1 MLAFELLDFVMF
13 DIEVRRE
20 IGVITLQGQWSRR
33 LMFVICFDERRVDKY
48 GKNEC
53 PKCLLPLHGSASVP
67 RRAPGEVS
75 TFKSKASDAC
85 ESQSGS
91 CSKGGPHTWKFGK
104 CSKCGQGEGYGKAA
118 ERTSPTS
125 TFGTVKPIPGG
136 ACADG
141 RMHIFKFSK
150 VPMIVQLF
158 CCSPAFVA

>member
-1 MLAFELLDFVMF
+1 MLTGPSV
-13 DIEVRRE
+13 EVRKSCP
-20 IGVITLQGQWSRR
+20 T
-33 LMFVICFDERRVDKY
+33 CFYSWVDKY

-53 PKCLLPLHGSASVP
+53 PKCLRPLRGSAAVP

-85 ESQSGS
+85 ESLSGS
-91 CSKGGPHTWKFGK
+91 CSKGGPHAWKFGK
-104 CSKCGQGEGYGKAA
+104 CSKCGRGEGYGKAA

-125 TFGTVKPIPGG
+125 PFGNTTVKPIPGG

-150 VPMIVQLF
+150 CTKCGKSEL
-158 CCSPAFVA
+158 AK